1 MRDYDLTLEVSLIFI
16 SAVVS
21 EPPYIL
27 SATGWGQFMSQVEFR
42 FHNSERE
49 KIKYYITLPK
59 PDESP
64 LKNSET
70 VHFCFKNPSE
80 EFKRR
85 LLQGGGIIVP
95 TITNNGQDYLK

>member
-1 MRDYDLTLEVSLIFI
+1 MSLVSINFI

-21 EPPYIL
+21 KPPYTF
-27 SATGWGQFMSQVEFR
+27 SATGWGQFISQVEFR

-49 KIKYYITLPK
+49 KINYYITLPN

-64 LKNSET
+64 LEKSET
-70 VHFCFKNPSE
+70 VHFCFQNPNE
-80 EFKRR
+80 EFKKR

-95 TITNNGQDYLK
+95 RATSNDYQLPSKKVDT